1 MSFEGRVNI
10 LLVDDRPEN
19 LLALEAVLEPL
30 GQNLIKASSGEEALK
45 RLLSDDFAVILLDVQ
60 MPGLDGF
67 ETAELIK
74 AREKTRH
81 IPIIFLTAISKD
93 PHHALRGYSVGAVD
107 YIFKPFD
114 PEVLRSKVGV
124 FIDLYNLKYKAELM
138 AHRALHDGLTGLPNR
153 ALFRDRL
160 EMALKRIRRRAG
172 KVAVLF
178 LDLDGFKLV
187 NDGLGHDA
195 GDQLLVQVAKRL
207 TKVLRP
213 SDTVARFA
221 GDEFT
226 ILSEGILNDGD
237 VGEIAERISAA
248 LTEPYVLGRDEI
260 SISAS
265 IGIAVADG
273 PEDNPDELMRDADA
287 AMYRAKEGGRSRH
300 ETFDGSVNARAAKR
314 LELENALHRAWERR
328 EFVLQYQPT
337 VKLETGRIVGVE
349 ALIRWCHPDRGMLAP
364 AEFIPSAEQ
373 NGLIVP
379 VGGWAL
385 EEACRQAADWKDAG
399 PEAAALTIAVN
410 LSAHQLA
417 QPDLVDRLAEIL
429 AKTGADPSRLCLEIT
444 ESVVMEDAESII
456 TSLNDLKALGVSLA
470 IDDFGTGY
478 SSLSYLK
485 RFPMDILKIDRS
497 FVDGLGR
504 DPQSSSIAEA
514 IVSLSH
520 VLGLT
525 ATAEGVETAAQLED
539 LRSLGCDFAQGF
551 YFAPPLDPDDVL
563 KMLHERSGGSSDG
576 PLGNVLTPDF
586 PKIRE
591 ASEG

>member
-1 MSFEGRVNI
+1 MSFDSKVNI

-30 GQNLIKASSGEEALK
+30 GQNLIKAASGEEALK
-45 RLLSDDFAVILLDVQ
+45 RLLNDDFAVILLDVQ
-60 MPGLDGF
+60 MPGMDGF

-124 FIDLYNLKYKAELM
+124 FIDLYNLKFKAELM
-138 AHRALHDGLTGLPNR
+138 AHRALHDALTGLPNR

-187 NDGLGHDA
+187 NDGLGHEA

-226 ILSEGILNDGD
+226 ILSEGILNDQD
-237 VGEIAERISAA
+237 VVDIADRISKT
-248 LTEPYVLGRDEI
+248 LSDPYVLGRDEI
-260 SISAS
+260 SITAS
-265 IGIAVADG
+265 IGIAIAEG
-273 PEDNPDELMRDADA
+273 PEDSPDALMRDADA
-287 AMYRAKEGGRSRH
+287 AMYRAKEGGRARL
-300 ETFDGSVNARAAKR
+300 ETFDGAINERAAER

-337 VKLETGRIVGVE
+337 VRLEDEEVVGVE
-349 ALIRWCHPDRGMLAP
+349 ALIRWSHPERGMLPP
-364 AEFIPSAEQ
+364 AEFIASIELS
-373 NGLIVP
+373 GLIVP
-379 VGGWAL
+379 VGAWAL
-385 EEACRQAADWKDAG
+385 EEACRQARAWQDAS
-399 PEAAALTIAVN
+399 PEMAALMVSVN

-417 QPDLVDRLAEIL
+417 QDDLVDMVSGIL
-429 AKTGADPSRLCLEIT
+429 KSTGADPSRLCLEIT
-444 ESVVMEDAESII
+444 ESVVMEDAETII
-456 TSLNDLKALGVSLA
+456 ESLRDLKALGISLA

-485 RFPMDILKIDRS
+485 RFPMDSLKIDRS
-497 FVDGLGR
+497 FVDGLGH
-504 DPQSSSIAEA
+504 DPQDSSIAEA

-525 ATAEGVETAAQLED
+525 ATAEGVETADQVAA
-539 LRSLGCDFAQGF
+539 LRALGCDRAQGF
-551 YFAPPLDPDDVL
+551 YFAAPLDPDDL
-563 KMLHERSGGSSDG
+563 EKMVIDKGAGADE
-576 PLGNVLTPDF
+576 LGNVLTPAF
-586 PKIRE
+586 PKLSE
-591 ASEG
+591 ANEG

>member
-30 GQNLIKASSGEEALK
+30 NQNLIKAASGEEALK
-45 RLLSDDFAVILLDVQ
+45 RLLNDDFAVILLDVQ

-124 FIDLYNLKYKAELM
+124 FIDLYNLKFKAELM
-138 AHRALHDGLTGLPNR
+138 AHRALHDALTGLPNR

-213 SDTVARFA
+213 SDSVARFA

-226 ILSEGILNDGD
+226 ILSEGIVNDED
-237 VGEIAERISAA
+237 VVEIAERINNA
-248 LTEPYVLGRDEI
+248 LSEPYVLGRDEI
-260 SISAS
+260 TVSAS
-265 IGIAVADG
+265 IGIAIADG
-273 PEDNPDELMRDADA
+273 PETNPDALMRDADA
-287 AMYRAKEGGRSRH
+287 AMYRAKESGQSRH
-300 ETFDGSVNARAAKR
+300 ETFDGSLNKRAAQR

-328 EFVLQYQPT
+328 EFILQYQPT
-337 VKLETGRIVGVE
+337 VRLDTEEIVGVE
-349 ALIRWCHPDRGMLAP
+349 ALIRWCHPDRGMLGP
-364 AEFIPSAEQ
+364 GEFISSTEK

-379 VGGWAL
+379 VGSWAL
-385 EEACRQAADWKDAG
+385 EEACRQSRLWQEASPETAG
-399 PEAAALTIAVN
+399 LMVAVN

-417 QPDLVDRLAEIL
+417 QPDLVDTVAEIL
-429 AKTGADPSRLCLEIT
+429 SKTGANPARLCLEIT
-444 ESVVMEDAESII
+444 ESVVMEDAENVIA
-456 TSLNDLKALGVSLA
+456 SLNDLKALGISLA

-525 ATAEGVETAAQLED
+525 ATAEGVETQAQLDE
-539 LRSLGCDFAQGF
+539 LRALGCDYAQGF
-551 YFAPPLDPDDVL
+551 HFAAPMDPDEIP
-563 KMLHERSGGSSDG
+563 KITKQGSADAG
-576 PLGNVLTPDF
+576 ALDNVLTPEF
-586 PKIRE
+586 PKLPE
-591 ASEG
+591 DSEG

>member
-1 MSFEGRVNI
+1 MSFDSKVNV

-30 GQNLIKASSGEEALK
+30 GQNMIKASSGEEALK
-45 RLLSDDFAVILLDVQ
+45 RLLTDDFAVILLDVQ
-60 MPGLDGF
+60 MPGMDGF

-114 PEVLRSKVGV
+114 PEVLRSKVQV
-124 FIDLYNLKYKAELM
+124 FIDLYNLKFKAELM
-138 AHRALHDGLTGLPNR
+138 AHRALHDALTGLPNR

-172 KVAVLF
+172 KIAVLF

-226 ILSEGILNDGD
+226 ILSEGILSDGD
-237 VGEIAERISAA
+237 VADIADRITKTLS
-248 LTEPYVLGRDEI
+248 EPYVLGRDEI
-260 SISAS
+260 SITAS
-265 IGIAVADG
+265 IGIAIAEG
-273 PEDNPDELMRDADA
+273 PEDSPDALMRDADA

-300 ETFDGSVNARAAKR
+300 ETFDGEVNERAAKR
-314 LELENALHRAWERR
+314 LELENSLHRAWERR
-328 EFVLQYQPT
+328 EFILQYQPT
-337 VKLETGRIVGVE
+337 VRLDTSEIVGVE
-349 ALIRWCHPDRGMLAP
+349 ALIRWCHPDRGMLP
-364 AEFIPSAEQ
+364 PGEFISSAEQ

-379 VGGWAL
+379 VGAWVL
-385 EEACRQAADWKDAG
+385 EEACRQAALWQKNPDMAG
-399 PEAAALTIAVN
+399 LMVSVN

-417 QPDLVDRLAEIL
+417 QDDLVDMVAETL
-429 AKTGADPSRLCLEIT
+429 RSTGADPARICLEIT

-456 TSLNDLKALGVSLA
+456 ASLTGLKGLGMSLA

-478 SSLSYLK
+478 SSLSYLR

-504 DPQSSSIAEA
+504 DVQSSSIAEA

-520 VLGLT
+520 ILGLT
-525 ATAEGVETAAQLED
+525 ATAEGVETKAQLED

-551 YFAPPLDPDDVL
+551 YFATPLDPKDVE
-563 KMLHERSGGSSDG
+563 KMVVEKKVSAGD
-576 PLGNVLTPDF
+576 LGNVLTPDF
-586 PKIRE
+586 PRIVE

>member
-1 MSFEGRVNI
+1 MSVDSKINI

-30 GQNLIKASSGEEALK
+30 GQNLIKASSGEAALK
-45 RLLSDDFAVILLDVQ
+45 QLLNSDFAVILLDVQ
-60 MPGLDGF
+60 MPGMDGF

-124 FIDLYNLKYKAELM
+124 FIDLYNLKFKAELM
-138 AHRALHDGLTGLPNR
+138 AHRALHDTLTGLPNR

-160 EMALKRIRRRAG
+160 EMALKRIRRRAS

-187 NDGLGHDA
+187 NDGLGHEA
-195 GDQLLVQVAKRL
+195 GDQLLTQVAKRL

-213 SDTVARFA
+213 SDSVARFA

-226 ILSEGILNDGD
+226 ILSEGILNDQD
-237 VGEIAERISAA
+237 VVDIADRISKA
-248 LTEPYVLGRDEI
+248 LAEPYVLGRDEV

-265 IGIAVADG
+265 IGIAIADG
-273 PEDNPDELMRDADA
+273 PEDSPDALLRDADA
-287 AMYRAKEGGRSRH
+287 AMYRAKEGGRARS
-300 ETFDGSVNARAAKR
+300 ETFDGAINERAAQR
-314 LELENALHRAWERR
+314 LELDNSLHRAWERR

-337 VKLETGRIVGVE
+337 VRLDTEEIVGVE
-349 ALIRWCHPDRGMLAP
+349 ALIRWCHPERGMLPP
-364 AEFIPSAEQ
+364 AEFIASTEL

-379 VGGWAL
+379 VGAWAL
-385 EEACRQAADWKDAG
+385 EEACRQARLWQDTSPEMAG
-399 PEAAALTIAVN
+399 LMVSVN

-417 QPDLVDRLAEIL
+417 QADLVETVSAIL
-429 AKTGADPSRLCLEIT
+429 SKTGADPARLCLEIT
-444 ESVVMEDAESII
+444 ESVVMEDAETII
-456 TSLNDLKALGVSLA
+456 SSLRDLKALGISLA

-485 RFPMDILKIDRS
+485 RFPMDSLKIDRS
-497 FVDGLGR
+497 FIDGLGT
-504 DPQSSSIAEA
+504 DPQDSSIAEA

-525 ATAEGVETAAQLED
+525 ATAEGVESADQVAS
-539 LRSLGCDFAQGF
+539 LRALGCDLAQGF
-551 YFAPPLDPDDVL
+551 YFAAPLDPDDVEKL
-563 KMLHERSGGSSDG
+563 VSDKKDGSDE
-576 PLGNVLTPDF
+576 LGNVLTPAF
-586 PKIRE
+586 PKLSE
-591 ASEG
+591 AEG